1 MVAKPR
7 SEIQK
12 AYRERFRAKDKE
24 GYLKKER
31 ERRRR
36 KKNYVPT
43 QSLSRREI
51 IRRNSAI
58 KVAVRKHR
66 ERKLQEKT
74 DAEAEEKPKLVI
86 KMPFNQ

>member
-12 AYRERFRAKDKE
+12 AYRERLKAKDKE
-24 GYLKKER
+24 GYLRKER
-31 ERRRR
+31 ERR

-43 QSLSRREI
+43 GSLNRRER